1 MLSDVSARVVKAK
14 GDILNDE
21 ANTGSLSIFT

>member
-14 GDILNDE
+14 GDTLNDE
-21 ANTGSLSIFT
+21 ANAGSSSVFT